1 MIGVCGL
8 RPLSLSLRVWLLC
21 LSLLATAPLLVFSLS
36 LVWELRKA
44 QEAALLDQLER
55 RSDELTH
62 AVARTLEGVIG
73 ALTGVA
79 ESRAGQELD
88 SAELVEH
95 AQRLLQR
102 VPEIRAVTLVDAQE
116 VLFLVSRT
124 HTAKHLS
131 LNVPEYAQA
140 ALDTQT
146 TTVSGPFDSPVS
158 PVKVV
163 AISVPILQGG
173 RATHA
178 LRAILTVDSINQ
190 LIAADRLP
198 RGWIAGVADRTG
210 ILVARSHEPLK
221 YVGQMSSPSFV
232 EGVNNQSEAAFVGAT
247 LEGTPTMN
255 RVVPVFHRDW
265 YLGMAVPLAILHQP
279 VYAMLLHVAGLALL
293 WIGLAITASLLFSAY
308 LVRQM
313 RQVAVAMGRSGVVE
327 GFVDGGAPI
336 RVSELA
342 DMLFAH
348 RATQASEVRARED
361 QREAESQRDEVEDLY
376 DHAPCGYH
384 SLDRDGRIVR
394 INQTELGWLERT
406 REEVMLRPFAD
417 FLTPESQQKFAEH
430 FPRFKEEGVLK
441 DLELQLVQR
450 GGAVMSALVN
460 ATAIYDADGHYVAS
474 RTTVL
479 DHTEKKRFEAELH
492 QLAHT
497 DYLTGL
503 RNRRD
508 FYERSQQEIAPSTRY
523 GLVFTVLLLDID
535 HFKKIN
541 DQHGHAVGDSVLRH
555 LAKILQAEIREIDI
569 AARLGGEEF
578 AVLMPKTPGDG
589 AVVVAERVRQRLEQA
604 VVEGGSELQHPP
616 IRFTASI
623 GLATWHADETEISD
637 TLSRADSALY
647 LAKREG
653 RNRVCRDR

>member
-1 MIGVCGL
+1 M

-36 LVWELRKA
+36 LVWELRKE
-44 QEAALLDQLER
+44 QETALLDQLER

-88 SAELVEH
+88 SEELLEH
-95 AQRLLQR
+95 SKRLLQR

-116 VLFLVSRT
+116 IIFLASRVN
-124 HTAKHLS
+124 TARHLS
-131 LNVPEYAQA
+131 LNAPELLHA
-140 ALDTQT
+140 ALATQT
-146 TTVSGPFDSPVS
+146 PTVSGPFDSPIA
-158 PVKVV
+158 PTKVV
-163 AISVPILQGG
+163 AITVPILREGH
-173 RATHA
+173 ATHA
-178 LRAILTVDSINQ
+178 MRAILTVDSINQ
-190 LIAADRLP
+190 LIAADNLP
-198 RGWIAGVADRTG
+198 PGWIAGVADRSG
-210 ILVARSHEPLK
+210 VLVARSHEPLK

-232 EGVNNQSEAAFVGAT
+232 DGINDRSDAVFAGAT
-247 LEGTPTMN
+247 LEGIPTMN
-255 RVVPVFHRDW
+255 RVVPVFHLDW

-279 VYAMLLHVAGLALL
+279 VYAMMLHVAGLALL

-313 RQVAVAMGRSGVVE
+313 RQVAIAMSQA
-327 GFVDGGAPI
+327 GASTDAGLPI

-342 DMLFAH
+342 DMLVTY
-348 RATQASEVRARED
+348 RTTKASEARAREE

-384 SLDRDGRIVR
+384 SLDRDGRVVR

-406 REEVMLRPFAD
+406 REDVLSRPFIE
-417 FLTPESQQKFAEH
+417 FLTPQSQQKFAEC
-430 FPRFKEEGVLK
+430 FPRFREEGVLK
-441 DLELQLVQR
+441 DLELQLVKPS
-450 GGAVMSALVN
+450 GAVMPALVN
-460 ATAIYDADGHYVAS
+460 ATAIYDADGNYMAS

-508 FYERSQQEIAPSTRY
+508 FYERSLQEIARSKRY

-569 AARLGGEEF
+569 PARLGGEEF

-589 AVVVAERVRQRLEQA
+589 ALVVAERLRQRIEQA
-604 VVEGGSELQHPP
+604 VVEEGDVPHPP

-623 GLATWHADETEISD
+623 GLATWHMDETEISD

-647 LAKREG
+647 MAKHEG